1 VPSVRHKG
9 AVNIL
14 NVSLQHSI
22 TALAA
27 NGWSRRRIAR
37 ELGIDRETLKG
48 RSDNRQFA
56 FVQWSDR
63 IFHVTVTND
72 QLLRWFWRLTE
83 QGYDDGTAWHAK
95 HRTTARKAVLTPSD
109 RRPVTRH
116 SSFVIGRSSRPG
128 IFLIKTQFH

>member
-63 IFHVTVTND
+63 IFHVTVTNYYGG
-72 QLLRWFWRLTE
+72 F
-83 QGYDDGTAWHAK
+83 GA
-95 HRTTARKAVLTPSD
+95 
-109 RRPVTRH
+109 
-116 SSFVIGRSSRPG
+116 
-128 IFLIKTQFH
+128 